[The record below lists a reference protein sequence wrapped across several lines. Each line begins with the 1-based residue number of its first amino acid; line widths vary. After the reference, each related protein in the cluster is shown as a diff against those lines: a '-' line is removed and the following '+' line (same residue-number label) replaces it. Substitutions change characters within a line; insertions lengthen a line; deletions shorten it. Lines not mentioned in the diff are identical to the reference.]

1 MSAEALLPPPS
12 VNRRRRVV
20 IAVAALLVA
29 ALVVGYYLFLHPDFV
44 VLYSD
49 LKPADASAIVAELD
63 AKGIEH
69 RLRDQGTT
77 ILVPAGD
84 SDTVRLAVAGSDIPM
99 KGSVGFELFN
109 KSDMGLTDFAQKIN
123 YQRALQGELA
133 RTIMMM
139 DGIETARVHLAIPER
154 SLFRGNR
161 STPKAAIEV
170 LTLPGRQLDGARVA
184 GIQRLVAQAVP
195 DLPLGEVVV
204 LDGDG
209 RVVST
214 AAPAGAATPELEEQ
228 AAAQSYYSARAKAAL
243 AAQLP
248 GLQADVKTLMLVT
261 GDAATTG
268 DGAEAT
274 AFGTTAEGG
283 RNFALRVTIVT
294 TAPLNTE
301 DQAVARSAVVIAVGF
316 DQGRGDT
323 ISFEQGPVGVTVAPI
338 GVPVQSAPSPPP
350 VAQKAPTPVAGDWW
364 AIALGLLAVAV
375 VASLV
380 LRRRPALSLA
390 ERDLFVDR
398 IRQRLGTGDARA

>member
-12 VNRRRRVV
+12 VNKQRRVV
-20 IAVAALLVA
+20 IAVVAVLFALLA
-29 ALVVGYYLFLHPDFV
+29 VGYYLFLRPDFV

-49 LKPADASAIVAELD
+49 LKPADASAIVTELD

-209 RVVST
+209 HVVSAAAPVA
-214 AAPAGAATPELEEQ
+214 AAPAPEEQ
-228 AAAQSYYSARAKAAL
+228 AAAQSYYSARGKAAL

-248 GLQADVKTLMLVT
+248 GLQADVKTLML
-261 GDAATTG
+261 AAG
-268 DGAEAT
+268 DGMSTVDGAM
-274 AFGTTAEGG
+274 AFGTTAQGQ
-283 RNFALRVTIVT
+283 RNFLLRVTVVT
-294 TAPLNTE
+294 TAPLNAE
-301 DQAVARSAVVIAVGF
+301 DEAVARDAVASAVGF
-316 DQGRGDT
+316 DAARGDT
-323 ISFEQGPVGVTVAPI
+323 ISFEQGPVGVVT
-338 GVPVQSAPSPPP
+338 PPP
-350 VAQKAPTPVAGDWW
+350 VAAPVASTPSPLPPAVTPVSTPVAGDWQM
-364 AIALGLLAVAV
+364 IALALLV
-375 VASLV
+375 VAIGALLV
-380 LRRRPALSLA
+380 LRRRPPLSVA
-390 ERDLFVDR
+390 ERDAFVER